1 MKLFSNT
8 SRFFKGDIDKFI
20 LMLQNSVYTYD
31 YMDDWENS
39 MKHYP
44 KKDFKSKLNM
54 EDVTDTDYKHAKRVW
69 KDFELKS

>member
-8 SRFFKGDIDKFI
+8 NRFFKGDIDKFI

-31 YMDDWENS
+31 YMDDWENP

-44 KKDFKSKLNM
+44 TKKRF
-54 EDVTDTDYKHAKRVW
+54 
-69 KDFELKS
+69 